1 MDALDPAIG
10 VQPFREERA
19 TPRRNDLASDPL
31 PHTNRSATRRPADG
45 VGHDAAATCR
55 VLLVEPGCAHRDTL
69 AACGRP
75 GRPLEVVFAESLA
88 EAREVLTDL
97 DVDAVVVA
105 INLPDGS
112 GLDLTREIAGLARPT
127 AAVVLG
133 IDKDFDVARAAL
145 RAGADDYVLRG
156 VAAPELAR
164 RLDAALDR
172 KLREKSQLAR
182 VARLHRLCR
191 KLNQARNEV
200 SDQVD
205 LLCNDLVTAYQ
216 ELAGQLQSA
225 NQAGEFTTLIEDELD
240 LEVLLRKTLEHLIA
254 RVGPSN
260 AAIFLPA
267 TLDEYSLGGYVNY
280 DCRKDAVDGL
290 LDNLA
295 DTLAPRVAESG
306 EQVVHL
312 TTDAEIDHW
321 TDGGL
326 APDALRGCSVVTI
339 PCLSDDECLAV
350 VTLFRRHDTPF
361 TDEHLEL
368 LSGLGPVLGAAL
380 EKIIRIHHRTGFTE
394 GMGDDGYADAYGDMD
409 DDTDDD
415 DGYAGP
421 DGPEP
426 NADDELPF

>member
-1 MDALDPAIG
+1 M
-10 VQPFREERA
+10 
-19 TPRRNDLASDPL
+19 ASEPL
-31 PHTNRSATRRPADG
+31 PPTNRSATRRPADG
-45 VGHDAAATCR
+45 IGHDAAATCR

-75 GRPLEVVFAESLA
+75 GRPLEMVFAETLA

-97 DVDAVVVA
+97 AIDSVVVA
-105 INLPDGS
+105 LHLPDGS

-127 AAVVLG
+127 ATIVLG
-133 IDKDFDVARAAL
+133 VEEDFASLRAAL

-191 KLNQARNEV
+191 KLNRARNEV

-216 ELAGQLQSA
+216 ELAGQMQLV
-225 NQAGEFTTLIEDELD
+225 NQAGELSGEFATLIEDELD

-295 DTLAPRVAESG
+295 DTLAPRVADSG
-306 EQVVHL
+306 EKVVHL
-312 TTDAEIDHW
+312 TTDVEIDRW

-326 APDALRGCSVVTI
+326 APDALRGCGVVTI

-350 VTLFRRHDTPF
+350 VTLFRRDDAPF

-380 EKIIRIHHRTGFTE
+380 EKIIRIHHRTGFTD
-394 GMGDDGYADAYGDMD
+394 GIDDDGYADAYGAME
-409 DDTDDD
+409 DDTDDED